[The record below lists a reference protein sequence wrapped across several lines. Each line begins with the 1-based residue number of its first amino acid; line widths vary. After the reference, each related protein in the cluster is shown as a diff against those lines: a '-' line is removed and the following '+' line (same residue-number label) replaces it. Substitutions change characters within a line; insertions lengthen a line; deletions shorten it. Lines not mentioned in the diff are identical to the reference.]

1 MSPRMLGFGMNERSV
16 CAAGS
21 IRESGTMLPG
31 NGCPV
36 SGSITTALAP
46 EKSPARA
53 ASVGTVEYEST
64 GVVRVIAGV
73 VQEEGRPRAR
83 R

>member
-1 MSPRMLGFGMNERSV
+1 MLGSGMNDRSV

-21 IRESGTMLPG
+21 MRDCGTVIAGERRPG
-31 NGCPV
+31 QGIDHDC
-36 SGSITTALAP
+36 ARA

-64 GVVRVIAGV
+64 GVR
-73 VQEEGRPRAR
+73 E
-83 R
+83 

>member
-1 MSPRMLGFGMNERSV
+1 MNDRSV

-21 IRESGTMLPG
+21 IRDCGTVLPG
-31 NGCPV
+31 NGKPV
-36 SGSITTALAP
+36 RGSITTALEL

-64 GVVRVIAGV
+64 GVR
-73 VQEEGRPRAR
+73 E
-83 R
+83 